1 MVSRM
6 AQAATPRR
14 DHDDGHP
21 AIRLTAVSKTF
32 GSSTVLRGLDLEIRR
47 GEIHALMGQN
57 GSGKSTT
64 VKILSGFFEPD
75 PGATAEV
82 DGRPFEL
89 GSSDAA
95 TAAGLRFVHQNLGLV
110 DDMTVTENFVLGAT
124 HGVRR
129 RQPKLE
135 AARASAAL
143 ESIGFGRVSPAAK
156 VADLSAPERTAVAIA
171 RALDD
176 MSSVPLLVLDEP
188 TSSLPRKDARTLF
201 EAMRRIAERGTA
213 ILYISHHLDEVL
225 HIADRVSV
233 LRDGS
238 LVGQEPIEALDHD
251 RLVELMLGRRLA
263 QEFVDH
269 DAPAEPAGEVL
280 LTVEGL
286 TGVVVDGV
294 DLRVAAGEVLGVA
307 GLVGSGSDEIAGLL
321 SGRLARGGVVRLRG
335 RAIAPADPAA
345 AIGAGLCTVP
355 VDRAGHAVVTDGS
368 VRENLTLSGLGGFW
382 KRGRFDTRAERRHV
396 ADWVDRLEVRPGDG
410 ERKMLELSGGNQQKV
425 IVGRWLRVDPTV
437 LVLEEPTQGVDI
449 GSKADLHAWIERIA
463 ASGTGVV
470 LCSTDTTEL
479 ARLSTRVMVMRH
491 GKVAC
496 TLVGEAITSEDI
508 EHQQLTVAGAP
519 PADVRPDIDEPKEAS

>member
-1 MVSRM
+1 MSQTAIWSC
-6 AQAATPRR
+6 AQ
-14 DHDDGHP
+14 DDVAHGHP
-21 AIRLTAVSKTF
+21 AIRLSGVSKTF
-32 GSSTVLRGLDLEIRR
+32 EAATVLRDLDLEIRR

-82 DGRPFEL
+82 DGKPFEL

-95 TAAGLRFVHQNLGLV
+95 MAAGLRFVHQNLGLV
-110 DDMTVTENFVLGAT
+110 DDMTVAENFMVGAT

-129 RQPKLE
+129 LQPKLE
-135 AARASAAL
+135 GARAAAAL
-143 ESIGFGRVSPAAK
+143 ASIGFGQVSPAAK
-156 VADLSAPERTAVAIA
+156 VVDLSAPERTAVAIA

-176 MSSVPLLVLDEP
+176 MSHVPLLVLDEP

-269 DAPAEPAGEVL
+269 DVAAEHAGEVL
-280 LTVEGL
+280 LTAEAL

-294 DLRVAAGEVLGVA
+294 DLQLAAGEVLGVA

-321 SGRLARGGVVRLRG
+321 SGRVARGGVVRLSG
-335 RAIAPADPAA
+335 RTIPPADPAA
-345 AIGAGLCTVP
+345 AIRSGLCTVP
-355 VDRAGHAVVTDGS
+355 VDRAGHAVITEGS
-368 VRENLTLSGLGGFW
+368 VRENLTLSGLGDFW
-382 KRGRFDTRAERRHV
+382 RRGRLDTRAERAHV
-396 ADWVDRLEVRPGDG
+396 ADWVNRLEVRPDDG
-410 ERKMLELSGGNQQKV
+410 EHKMVELSGGNQQKV
-425 IVGRWLRVDPTV
+425 IVGRWLRVDPVV

-449 GSKADLHAWIERIA
+449 GSKADLHSWIDRIA
-463 ASGTGVV
+463 ATGTAVV

-479 ARLSTRVMVMRH
+479 ARLCTRVVVMRH

-496 TLVGEAITSEDI
+496 TLVGDAITSEDI
-508 EHQQLTVAGAP
+508 EHQQLTVAGARR
-519 PADVRPDIDEPKEAS
+519 ADVGPDIDEPKEAL